1 MKKEIKT
8 YFEDVL
14 FSINRIEHHVKSI
27 NSFSE
32 FKQNITVYDAVERRV
47 SIIGEAIWQANKI
60 NNNLLINDKE
70 KIIGLRHI
78 LTHDYDLVN
87 PEIIWK
93 ILEKN
98 LPILKEEV
106 EILLKD

>member
-14 FSINRIEHHVKSI
+14 FSINRIEHHLKGII
-27 NSFSE
+27 NFSE
-32 FKQNITVYDAVERRV
+32 FKNDITVYDAVERRIC
-47 SIIGEAIWQANKI
+47 IIGEAIWQANKLKE
-60 NNNLLINDKE
+60 NLSINDKE

-98 LPILKEEV
+98 LPTLKEEV